1 MDMCKPHINFVL
13 LSDPM
18 IHLTCICM
26 SYGLDVDDHINVVH
40 LLDSTSLSVVCFWA
54 WLILV
59 IHISLLFPVRV
70 IQRLRE
76 YWGSTRYDDQELV

>member
-1 MDMCKPHINFVL
+1 MDMCKPHITFVP
-13 LSDPM
+13 LSYPM

-40 LLDSTSLSVVCFWA
+40 LLEVV
-54 WLILV
+54 
-59 IHISLLFPVRV
+59 SLLFPVRV